1 MPKRIPLLQSG
12 HAPSEML
19 ALLSTP
25 TETKRNMEFSAAV
38 LQAAKS
44 NCKTGNGAD
53 PLGTCPCCGLPPA
66 QPVPPTMGGH
76 TSPALRVQQGE
87 NSSACSIPFLL
98 HGDSS
103 KPFQS
108 PSNARIIKREISL
121 EIAPSCIFL
130 APICP
135 DIIMCHSPAELSFQ
149 RVFALC
155 LILSEFFSP
164 T

>member
-1 MPKRIPLLQSG
+1 MRHQRCLPCSQLPQKPRGTWNFLQLSCKRQS
-12 HAPSEML
+12 
-19 ALLSTP
+19 P
-25 TETKRNMEFSAAV
+25 TSRWGME
-38 LQAAKS
+38 QI
-44 NCKTGNGAD
+44 

-66 QPVPPTMGGH
+66 QPVPPAMGGH
-76 TSPALRVQQGE
+76 TSPALRAQRGE

-149 RVFALC
+149 HVFALC